1 MHTEKRKRRGF
12 FWVLLALCL
21 LLAGCTGAPETES
34 SPPPGLPAEAP
45 DPDAEK
51 LVISELMRKNRATLP
66 DGDGDF
72 PDWIELENISGE
84 AVELTGWSLSDKEG
98 SRGWSF
104 PEARLGPGERLLV
117 FASGKESQSGLH
129 ADFSLSEGETLS
141 LYTARGTLVQSLACP
156 ELEADVSLCRS
167 PKGLYEE
174 SLLPTPG
181 YPNDTAGYEA
191 WQESLRPAGPL
202 VISEAATANF
212 GSFPELGREDC
223 DWVEIQNISG
233 GPVQL
238 GSYYLSDDRQDYR
251 LWALPDQVLEAG
263 ERLLVRCGNTE
274 EASGGVRAPFSLD
287 SMSETLYLSGPDY
300 ELVDY
305 ALLRG
310 IPYLGSYGRT
320 EDRGGWF
327 YFAVPTPGRENGQ
340 GFRRV
345 SAMPEALEPDG
356 VFEDVPSVTVHLSGP
371 GLIRYTLDGTVP
383 TGASPVYEGPLT
395 LTESGIVRAVC
406 FEEDALPSRTLTL
419 SYILNQDHSLPV
431 VSLVTDSAGQFNR
444 VYANQMK
451 GVETPGSLAFYS
463 PEGSFRIPCGV
474 KLYGETSLV
483 LEKKNLSLRF
493 RGAYGQDKLD
503 YDLFGGG
510 VTEFTN
516 LVLRA
521 GPDYFGTVIRD
532 ELCQDLAL
540 QFSDKV
546 MALRNRYCV
555 LYIDGKYRGIYA
567 LMEKSNEQHYAS
579 LAGVS
584 RKSVTVLEATV
595 SQNSSLWKD
604 VFTFCIYSDLADP
617 ANYERLC
624 QMVDMDSLIDWLVLE
639 GFMGNGDLTS
649 GNLRYCRSTENDGRW
664 RLMFYDLDSCFY
676 SEEHL
681 YYDLLSDFWLGRRQ
695 LSYMVLPLMKNAE
708 FKDAFLTRAGEA
720 LNSVFTE
727 ENLCAQI
734 DRLAGEIRAELERDY
749 GRFGM
754 STGDWEKRIESLK
767 GIFAA
772 PGWREAAVDHLC
784 QIFSLSGQEAEHY
797 FGA

>member
-1 MHTEKRKRRGF
+1 MHTEKRKRKGF
-12 FWVLLALCL
+12 SWLLPALCL
-21 LLAGCTGAPETES
+21 LLAGCTGVPEAES
-34 SPPPGLPAEAP
+34 SPPPGLPVETP

-51 LVISELMRKNRATLP
+51 VVISELMSKNRATLP
-66 DGDGDF
+66 DEDGEF
-72 PDWIELENISGE
+72 SDWIELENISGE
-84 AVELTGWSLSDKEG
+84 AVELAGWSLSDKEG
-98 SRGWSF
+98 SLGWSF

-117 FASGKESQSGLH
+117 FASGEEGAGGLH

-141 LYTARGTLVQSLACP
+141 LYTAGGTLVQSLSCP
-156 ELEADVSLCRS
+156 ELEADISLCRS
-167 PKGLYEE
+167 PEGLYEE

-181 YPNDTAGYEA
+181 YPNDAAGYEA
-191 WQESLRPAGPL
+191 WQETLRPAGPL
-202 VISEAATANF
+202 IISEAASANF
-212 GSFPELGREDC
+212 GSYPELDREDC
-223 DWVEIQNISG
+223 DWVEIRNISD

-238 GSYYLSDDRQDYR
+238 SGYYLSDDRQDYR
-251 LWALPDQVLEAG
+251 LWSFPDRVLEAG
-263 ERLLVRCGNTE
+263 ERLIVRCDGTE
-274 EASGGVRAPFSLD
+274 ADGGLRASFSLD
-287 SMSETLYLSGPDY
+287 SQSETLYLSGPDY

-310 IPYLGSYGRT
+310 IPYLGSYGRM
-320 EDRGGWF
+320 EGQSGWF
-327 YFAVPTPGRENGQ
+327 YFSEPTPGRENGQ
-340 GFRRV
+340 GSRRV

-356 VFEDVPSVTVHLSGP
+356 VFEDVQAVTVQLSGP

-383 TGASPVYEGPLT
+383 TGESPVYTKPLT

-406 FEEDALPSRTLTL
+406 FEEGALPSRTLTL
-419 SYILNQDHSLPV
+419 SYILNQGHTLPV

-444 VYANQMK
+444 VYNYRMK

-483 LEKKNLSLRF
+483 LEKKNMSLRF
-493 RGAYGQDKLD
+493 RGAYGQDKLN

-510 VTEFTN
+510 VTEFTD

-521 GPDYFGTVIRD
+521 GPDYFNTVIRD
-532 ELCQDLAL
+532 ELCHDLAL

-567 LMEKSNEQHYAS
+567 LMERSNEQHYAS

-595 SQNSSLWKD
+595 SQRSSLWTD
-604 VFTFCIYSDLADP
+604 VFTFCIDHDLSDPD
-617 ANYERLC
+617 NYARLC
-624 QMVDMDSLIDWLVLE
+624 RMVDMNSLIDWLVLE

-649 GNLRYCRSTENDGRW
+649 GNLRYCRSTENDGLW

-681 YYDLLSDFWLGRRQ
+681 YYDLFSDFWLGRRQ
-695 LSYMVLPLMKNAE
+695 LSFMVVPLVKNAE

-734 DRLAGEIRAELERDY
+734 DRLAGEVRPELERDY
-749 GRFGM
+749 SRFGM
-754 STGDWEKRIESLK
+754 HTGDWEKRIASLK
-767 GIFAA
+767 SIFAA

-784 QIFSLSGQEAEHY
+784 RIFSLSGQEAEHY